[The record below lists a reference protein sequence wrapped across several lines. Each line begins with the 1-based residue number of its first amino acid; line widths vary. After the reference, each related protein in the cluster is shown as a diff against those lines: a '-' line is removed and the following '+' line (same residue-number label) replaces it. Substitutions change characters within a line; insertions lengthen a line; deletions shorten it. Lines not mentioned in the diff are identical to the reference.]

1 MKACNEGKTQVKKV
15 NNNNET
21 KLFLTSHTITISSC
35 PFAENK
41 ELWETNPNIGWIA
54 RYSIICSFFMRFI
67 SSGYACLHIVE
78 YAMLTCF
85 L

>member
-54 RYSIICSFFMRFI
+54 RYSIICSFFMRFYI
-67 SSGYACLHIVE
+67 EWVCMSAHR
-78 YAMLTCF
+78 
-85 L
+85 